1 MMPHIPLRF
10 CTTLITSR
18 AIHTD
23 MSLRSGSAPCSSCSS
38 PSAQVRQCLLS
49 FHYPPRRGPGPCL
62 FNGGL
67 TSSHAAFHVVQAI
80 HTRLWWLFLTVV
92 FVWRG
97 VAVGLPIGSAIH
109 IAVLV
114 RSVSVPIGL
123 CLVLWSLSLR
133 SDIICLHWSE
143 NSKVQSNSI
152 QIPPNDLL
160 DRRQLIVR

>member
-1 MMPHIPLRF
+1 MQKFPMMPHTPLRF
-10 CTTLITSR
+10 RTTLITSR

-92 FVWRG
+92 SSG
-97 VAVGLPIGSAIH
+97 VLEILGWAG
-109 IAVLV
+109 
-114 RSVSVPIGL
+114 R
-123 CLVLWSLSLR
+123 LWSSRNAYLKIPYLIQWVHPLS
-133 SDIICLHWSE
+133 IIFAIRIDDDETGS
-143 NSKVQSNSI
+143 
-152 QIPPNDLL
+152 
-160 DRRQLIVR
+160 